1 MAEHVDMTGSRLRLA
16 FFLTILILVVE
27 ALAGWA
33 SHSLAL
39 LSDAGHILS
48 DVVALGLAWFASVQA
63 GRPAD
68 ERRTYGYQ
76 RVGILTAMANGVTLV
91 LIVIAVAFEAVRR
104 LAHPEPVQGGLVIG
118 AAAIAI
124 VVNSSI
130 ALGLRGHT
138 KNLNVRAAMLHVVGD
153 LAASIGV
160 VVAGGVILLTGWLYA
175 DPLVSLGIAAL
186 IAFGAVK
193 IVIDTVNILLEGT
206 PKGVDLD
213 EVRAEVLRT
222 AAVRSVH
229 DLHVWAIAPEQVALS
244 AHLVIPEEQDAVTG
258 EHLVRELEQRL
269 CARFGIGH
277 TTLQLEACHPC
288 GADVGHGV
296 GEHNHPHTHGAAG
309 AHAHE

>member
-1 MAEHVDMTGSRLRLA
+1 MDEHRDLTRTRLRLA
-16 FFLTILILVVE
+16 FFLTIVILAVE
-27 ALAGWA
+27 ALAGWI

-39 LSDAGHILS
+39 LADAGHILS
-48 DVVALGLAWFASVQA
+48 DVVALGLAWFAAVQA
-63 GRPAD
+63 QRPAD
-68 ERRTYGYQ
+68 QRRTYGYH

-91 LIVIAVAFEAVRR
+91 LIVIAVAYEAVRR

-118 AAAIAI
+118 AAAVAI
-124 VVNSSI
+124 VVNTTI

-138 KNLNVRAAMLHVVGD
+138 RNLNVRAAMLHVVGD

-160 VVAGGVILLTGWLYA
+160 VFAGGVILLTGWLYA

-213 EVRAEVLRT
+213 EVRSEVLRT
-222 AAVRSVH
+222 PEVKSVH
-229 DLHVWAIAPEQVALS
+229 DLHVWTLAPEQLALS

-277 TTLQLEACHPC
+277 TTVQLEACHPC
-288 GADVGHGV
+288 STALGHGV
-296 GEHNHPHTHGAAG
+296 GEHNHPHTHGAA
-309 AHAHE
+309 ASHAHD